1 MQAPVASLPFLSHWV
16 ILPSPVVLLVKPVTS
31 SPQHIPSTTFSQ
43 TLQEWKTLAALGGP
57 ILVAQLAQMANGVI
71 DTMMAGHAS
80 ARDLAAVGIG
90 TGIWG
95 PVLLFFIGVLSAL
108 QPLVS
113 GHRGAENHARIMPV
127 TWQGLYIAFVGS
139 ILMAAILTHVRPL
152 FVLLGL
158 DAETTDIAQAYLD
171 ALAWGIPAVLLLNAL
186 RGLTDGMG
194 HTKIIMVFCLI
205 STILNLPFNY
215 LFIFGFSVGDW
226 QFPALGGEG
235 CGWAT
240 TASNW
245 IAVIAMLVYLNR
257 NKDYKK
263 FHLIGDW
270 AKPDWQEIKH
280 ILHLGLPI
288 GFAMF
293 VEVSMF
299 CAIALFLSPLGPTVI
314 AGHQVVLN
322 AISLFFMVPLSLGMA
337 LTLRVSFLIGAEEHH
352 KARLLA
358 RSAIFLALGISC
370 INAPILFFGR
380 DFISSLYTNEM
391 EVRLIAMQLFALG
404 AIFQIA
410 DVTQVTMINVL
421 RGYKD
426 TKIPMFIMLF
436 SFWCVCLPLGYVLT
450 FTNWLH
456 DPIGA
461 AGFWAAL
468 IVGLACAAVLLTVRV
483 FKFKAHRY

>member
-1 MQAPVASLPFLSHWV
+1 
-16 ILPSPVVLLVKPVTS
+16 VTS
-31 SPQHIPSTTFSQ
+31 PAQASSPSLISQ
-43 TLQEWKTLAALGGP
+43 TLEEWKILALLGLP
-57 ILVAQLAQMANGVI
+57 IMVAQLAQMANGVI
-71 DTMMAGHAS
+71 DTIMAGHAS

-95 PVLLFFIGVLSAL
+95 PVLLFFIGLLSAL

-113 GHRGAENHARIMPV
+113 GCRGAEHHSRIMPI
-127 TWQGLYIAFVGS
+127 TWQGLYIAFVGAFM
-139 ILMAAILTHVRPL
+139 MAGILTHVRPI
-152 FVLLGL
+152 FELLGL
-158 DAETTDIAQAYLD
+158 DGQTTNIAQGYLD

-194 HTKIIMVFCLI
+194 HPRIIMAFSLI
-205 STILNLPFNY
+205 STVLNLPFNY

-226 QFPALGGEG
+226 HVPAMGGVG

-240 TASNW
+240 AASNW
-245 IAVIAMLVYLNR
+245 IAVIALLIYLNR
-257 NKDYKK
+257 SRDYQE

-270 AKPDWQEIKH
+270 AKPDWIEIKH

-288 GFAMF
+288 GLAMF

-322 AISLFFMVPLSLGMA
+322 AISLTFMVPLSLGMA
-337 LTLRVSFLIGAEEHH
+337 LTLRVSYLIGAEEHF

-358 RSAIFLALGISC
+358 RSAIFLGLGIAC
-370 INAPILFFGR
+370 VNAPILFFSR
-380 DFISSLYTNEM
+380 SVIAALYTTDNQ
-391 EVRLIAMQLFALG
+391 VQTIAIQLFALG

-436 SFWCVCLPLGYVLT
+436 SFWCVCLPLGYILT
-450 FTNWLH
+450 FKDWLH
-456 DPIGA
+456 APMGA

-468 IVGLACAAVLLTVRV
+468 IAGLTCAAFLLTIRV
-483 FKFKAHRY
+483 FKFKAR

>member
-1 MQAPVASLPFLSHWV
+1 MISS
-16 ILPSPVVLLVKPVTS
+16 PSTS
-31 SPQHIPSTTFSQ
+31 SPNLITQ
-43 TLQEWKTLAALGGP
+43 TLQEWKALALLGGP
-57 ILVAQLAQMANGVI
+57 IMVAQLAQMANGVV

-113 GHRGAENHARIMPV
+113 GHRGAENHSRIMPI
-127 TWQGLYIAFVGS
+127 TWQGLYIACVGA
-139 ILMAAILTHVRPL
+139 ICMAIILTHVRPI

-158 DAETTDIAQAYLD
+158 DAQTTDIAQGYLD

-194 HTKIIMVFCLI
+194 HTQIIMVFFLI
-205 STILNLPFNY
+205 STILNVPFNY
-215 LFIFGFSVGDW
+215 LFIFGFSIGDW
-226 QFPALGGEG
+226 QFPALGGVG

-245 IAVIAMLVYLNR
+245 IAAIALLFYLNL
-257 NKDYKK
+257 NKDYKN

-270 AKPDWQEIKH
+270 AKPDWLEIKH
-280 ILHLGLPI
+280 ILTLGLPI

-299 CAIALFLSPLGPTVI
+299 CMIALFLSPLGPNVI

-337 LTLRVSFLIGAEEHH
+337 LTLRVSFLIGAEEHF

-380 DFISSLYTNEM
+380 DLISSLYTNEV
-391 EVRLIAMQLFALG
+391 EVQVIAAQLFALG

-450 FTNWLH
+450 FTDWLH
-456 DPIGA
+456 EPMGA
-461 AGFWAAL
+461 AGFWTAL
-468 IVGLACAAVLLTVRV
+468 IVGLACAAALLTTRV
-483 FKFKAHRY
+483 LRYKPAQAND

>member
-1 MQAPVASLPFLSHWV
+1 V
-16 ILPSPVVLLVKPVTS
+16 ILPAQTKTPNLVT
-31 SPQHIPSTTFSQ
+31 Q
-43 TLQEWKTLAALGGP
+43 TLREWKILASLGLP
-57 ILVAQLAQMANGVI
+57 IMVAQLAQMANGVV

-113 GHRGAENHARIMPV
+113 GHRGAENNSRIMPI
-127 TWQGLYIAFVGS
+127 TWQGLYIALAGS
-139 ILMAAILTHVRPL
+139 IIMAAILTNVRPI
-152 FVLLGL
+152 FVLLLL
-158 DAETTDIAQAYLD
+158 DAETADIAQGYLD

-186 RGLTDGMG
+186 RGLTDGLG
-194 HTKIIMVFCLI
+194 HTRIIMAFSLV
-205 STILNLPFNY
+205 STILNIPFNY
-215 LFIFGFSVGDW
+215 LFIFGFSIGDW
-226 QFPALGGEG
+226 QFPAMGGVG

-240 TASNW
+240 AVSNW
-245 IAVIAMLVYLNR
+245 IAVIALLVYLNR
-257 NKDYKK
+257 SKDYKN

-270 AKPDWQEIKH
+270 VRPHWAEIRH

-288 GFAMF
+288 GLAMF

-299 CAIALFLSPLGPTVI
+299 CMIALFLSPLGPTVI
-314 AGHQVVLN
+314 AGHQIVLN

-337 LTLRVSFLIGAEEHH
+337 LTLRVSFLIGAEEHF

-358 RSAIFLALGISC
+358 RSAIFLALGIAC
-370 INAPILFFGR
+370 VNVPILFFGR
-380 DFISSLYTNEM
+380 EWIATLYTSDNE
-391 EVRLIAMQLFALG
+391 VQRIAIHLFTLG

-450 FTNWLH
+450 FKDWLH
-456 DPIGA
+456 APMGA
-461 AGFWAAL
+461 GGFWAAL
-468 IVGLACAAVLLTVRV
+468 IVGLTCAACLLSLRVLR
-483 FKFKAHRY
+483 FKHPLA

>member
-1 MQAPVASLPFLSHWV
+1 MLGLP
-16 ILPSPVVLLVKPVTS
+16 IM
-31 SPQHIPSTTFSQ
+31 
-43 TLQEWKTLAALGGP
+43 
-57 ILVAQLAQMANGVI
+57 VAQLAQMANGVV

-113 GHRGAENHARIMPV
+113 GHRGADNHSRIMPV
-127 TWQGLYIAFVGS
+127 TWQGLYIALVGS
-139 ILMAAILTHVRPL
+139 VVMAAVLTHVRPI
-152 FVLLGL
+152 FELLLL
-158 DAETTDIAQAYLD
+158 DAETTDIAQGYLD
-171 ALAWGIPAVLLLNAL
+171 ALAWGIPAVLLLNSL

-194 HTKIIMVFCLI
+194 HTRIIMVFSLI
-205 STILNLPFNY
+205 STVLNVPFNY
-215 LFIFGFSVGDW
+215 LFIFGFSIGDW
-226 QFPALGGEG
+226 HFPALGGVG

-240 TASNW
+240 AAANW
-245 IAVIAMLVYLNR
+245 IAVIALLIYLNR
-257 NKDYKK
+257 NKAYKN

-270 AKPDWQEIKH
+270 AKPDWIEIKH

-299 CAIALFLSPLGPTVI
+299 CMIALFLSPLGPTVI
-314 AGHQVVLN
+314 AGHQIVLN

-337 LTLRVSFLIGAEEHH
+337 LTLRVSFLIGAEEHF

-358 RSAIFLALGISC
+358 RSAIFLALVIAC
-370 INAPILFFGR
+370 INVPILFFGR
-380 DFISSLYTNEM
+380 EFIAALYTSDNE
-391 EVRLIAMQLFALG
+391 VQTIAIHLFVLG

-410 DVTQVTMINVL
+410 DVIQVTMINVL

-450 FTNWLH
+450 FEDWLYPH
-456 DPIGA
+456 MGA
-461 AGFWAAL
+461 GGFWMAL
-468 IVGLACAAVLLTVRV
+468 IVGLTIAACLLTVRV
-483 FKFKAHRY
+483 FRFKISSHSLPNIEPTFQ

>member
-1 MQAPVASLPFLSHWV
+1 M
-16 ILPSPVVLLVKPVTS
+16 TS
-31 SPQHIPSTTFSQ
+31 SPQNPSPSLIAQ
-43 TLQEWKTLAALGGP
+43 TLQEWKALALLGAP

-127 TWQGLYIAFVGS
+127 TWQGLYIACVGA
-139 ILMAAILTHVRPL
+139 ILMAAILTHVRPI

-158 DAETTDIAQAYLD
+158 DAATTDIAQGYLD

-194 HTKIIMVFCLI
+194 HTRIIMVFCLI

-215 LFIFGFSVGDW
+215 LFIFGFSLGDW
-226 QFPALGGEG
+226 HVAAMGGVG

-240 TASNW
+240 AASNW
-245 IAVIAMLVYLNR
+245 IAVIALLIYLNR
-257 NKDYKK
+257 NKDYKN

-270 AKPDWQEIKH
+270 AKPDFAEIKH
-280 ILHLGLPI
+280 ILQLGLPI
-288 GFAMF
+288 GLAMF

-299 CAIALFLSPLGPTVI
+299 CAIALFLSPLGPNVI

-322 AISLFFMVPLSLGMA
+322 AVSLFFMVPLSLGMA
-337 LTLRVSFLIGAEEHH
+337 ITLRVSFLVGAEEHF

-358 RSAIFLALGISC
+358 RSAIFLGLGIAC
-370 INAPILFFGR
+370 VNAPILFFGR
-380 DFISSLYTNEM
+380 EFITTLYTTEP
-391 EVRLIAMQLFALG
+391 EVRSVAVQLFAL
-404 AIFQIA
+404 AAFFQIA
-410 DVTQVTMINVL
+410 DITQVTMINVL

-426 TKIPMFIMLF
+426 TKVPMFIMLF

-456 DPIGA
+456 EPMGA
-461 AGFWAAL
+461 AGFWGAL
-468 IVGLACAAVLLTVRV
+468 IVGLACAAALLSFRV
-483 FKFKAHRY
+483 FRFKSNH